1 MTQPNTGS
9 IQSVHRICS
18 LTAIA
23 AMVLAA
29 CLVTTTLCL
38 AQQPAG
44 VAAVTP
50 AAVAPGAVT
59 LGAVAAKAVS
69 STGVTPTAA
78 ASHAKTPA
86 KAAPTNPRGANGP
99 VWAELTPTQQQSL
112 KPLQGTWNTLSEAH
126 KRKWLAMSVNYPKM
140 AAPEQARVH
149 SRMTEWAALS
159 AKQRS
164 EARLNFAE
172 VGQHSTDEKQ
182 AKWQA
187 YQQLSPEEK
196 QKLAADRPKAQGA
209 APVVKPVPPQKLAVV
224 PRVKND
230 LKQHPAIAGASG
242 KLDHNTLLP
251 QALPLPAGA
260 PVQTN

>member
-1 MTQPNTGS
+1 MTQPNAGFL
-9 IQSVHRICS
+9 QSGPRIYRLATC
-18 LTAIA
+18 TA
-23 AMVLAA
+23 VLVAA
-29 CLVTTTLCL
+29 CLLATSLCS
-38 AQQPAG
+38 AQQAAGLPA
-44 VAAVTP
+44 
-50 AAVAPGAVT
+50 
-59 LGAVAAKAVS
+59 
-69 STGVTPTAA
+69 
-78 ASHAKTPA
+78 
-86 KAAPTNPRGANGP
+86 AAPTASASHSKAPAKTASAAFRVAAGP
-99 VWAELTPTQQQSL
+99 SWAELTPMQQQSL
-112 KPLQGTWNTLSEAH
+112 KPLQGTWTTLTEAH
-126 KRKWLAMSVNYPKM
+126 KRKWLAISVNYPKIS
-140 AAPEQARVH
+140 APEQARVH